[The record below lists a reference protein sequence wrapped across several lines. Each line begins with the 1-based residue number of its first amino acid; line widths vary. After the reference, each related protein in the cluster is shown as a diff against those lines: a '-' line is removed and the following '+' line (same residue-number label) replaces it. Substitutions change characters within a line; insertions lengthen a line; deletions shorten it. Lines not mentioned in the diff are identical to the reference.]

1 MKGFLNE
8 EKDLVNFCENSG
20 AWNNLII
27 SMSQAVKSDNVE
39 EVEILQQRIRETG
52 SYELCTFVS

>member
-1 MKGFLNE
+1 
-8 EKDLVNFCENSG
+8 
-20 AWNNLII
+20 
-27 SMSQAVKSDNVE
+27 MSQAVKSDNVE